1 MNIDEIGNKVKE
13 MFSRGTKASKEA
25 LEKAGDKVQDFTD
38 KSVTRIEIHKIE
50 TKRDCKYEEMGLKI
64 SQMLL
69 EGASITSSNPDDI
82 RILNDIQEEI
92 KNLSEQIKNKE
103 QEL

>member
-50 TKRDCKYEEMGLKI
+50 TKRDCKYEEMGVKI

-103 QEL
+103 NEL

>member
-1 MNIDEIGNKVKE
+1 MNMDEISGKVKDL
-13 MFSRGTKASKEA
+13 FSRGRQASKEA

-38 KSVTRIEIHKIE
+38 KSVTRIEIHKLE
-50 TKRDCKYEEMGLKI
+50 TKRDCKYEEMGLKL

-92 KNLSEQIKNKE
+92 KDLGEQIREKE
-103 QEL
+103 NEL

>member
-1 MNIDEIGNKVKE
+1 MDMEEFGNKVKDL
-13 MFSRGTKASKEA
+13 FSRGTKASKEA
-25 LEKAGDKVQDFTD
+25 LERAGDKVQDFTD
-38 KSVTRIEIHKIE
+38 KSVTKIEIHKLE
-50 TKRDCKYEEMGLKI
+50 TRRDCKYEEMGLKL

-92 KNLSEQIKNKE
+92 KNLGEQIKNKE
-103 QEL
+103 NEL

>member
-1 MNIDEIGNKVKE
+1 MNMDEIGNKVKDL
-13 MFSRGTKASKEA
+13 FSRGTKASKEA

-38 KSVTRIEIHKIE
+38 KSVTKIELHKLE
-50 TKRDCKYEEMGLKI
+50 TKRDCKYEEMGLKL

-69 EGASITSSNPDDI
+69 EGASITCDNAEDI
-82 RILNDIQEEI
+82 KILNGLQEEI
-92 KNLSEQIKNKE
+92 KSLSEQIKNKE

>member
-1 MNIDEIGNKVKE
+1 MNIDEIGNKVKDL
-13 MFSRGTKASKEA
+13 FSRGTQASKEA
-25 LEKAGDKVQDFTD
+25 LSKAGDKVQDFTD
-38 KSVTRIEIHKIE
+38 KSVTKIEIHKIE

-92 KNLSEQIKNKE
+92 RELSEQIKNKE
-103 QEL
+103 NEL

>member
-1 MNIDEIGNKVKE
+1 MNIEEISARVKE
-13 MFSRGTKASKEA
+13 IFSRGTQASKEA

-38 KSVTRIEIHKIE
+38 KSVTKIEIHKLE
-50 TKRDCKYEEMGLKI
+50 TKRDCKYEEMGLKL

-82 RILNDIQEEI
+82 KILNDIQEEI
-92 KNLSEQIKNKE
+92 KDLGQQIKQKE
-103 QEL
+103 SEL

>member
-1 MNIDEIGNKVKE
+1 MNMDEIGNKVKDL
-13 MFSRGTKASKEA
+13 FSRGTKASKEA

-38 KSVTRIEIHKIE
+38 KSVTKIEIHKLE
-50 TKRDCKYEEMGLKI
+50 TKRDCKYEEMGLKL

-69 EGASITSSNPDDI
+69 EGASITCDNVEDI
-82 RILNDIQEEI
+82 KILNGLQEEI
-92 KNLSEQIKNKE
+92 KSLSEQIKNKE

>member
-1 MNIDEIGNKVKE
+1 MNIDEIGNKVKDL
-13 MFSRGTKASKEA
+13 FSRGTKASKEA

-103 QEL
+103 NEL

>member
-1 MNIDEIGNKVKE
+1 MNMEELGSKLKDL
-13 MFSRGTKASKEA
+13 FSKGTKASKEA

-38 KSVTRIEIHKIE
+38 KSVTKIEIHKLE
-50 TKRDCKYEEMGLKI
+50 TKRDCKYEEMGLTL

-69 EGASITSSNPDDI
+69 EGASITSSNADDI
-82 RILNDIQEEI
+82 KILNDIQEEI
-92 KNLSEQIKNKE
+92 KNLGEQIKTKE

>member
-1 MNIDEIGNKVKE
+1 MNMDEIGNKVKDL
-13 MFSRGTKASKEA
+13 FSRGTKASKEA

-38 KSVTRIEIHKIE
+38 KSVTKIEIHKIE
-50 TKRDCKYEEMGLKI
+50 TKRDCKYEEMGLKL

-69 EGASITSSNPDDI
+69 EGASITCDNAEDI
-82 RILNDIQEEI
+82 KILNGLQEEI
-92 KNLSEQIKNKE
+92 KSLSEQIKNKE

>member
-1 MNIDEIGNKVKE
+1 MDMEEFGNKVKDL
-13 MFSRGTKASKEA
+13 FSRGTKASKEA
-25 LEKAGDKVQDFTD
+25 LERAGDKVQDFTD
-38 KSVTRIEIHKIE
+38 KIVTKIEIHKLE
-50 TKRDCKYEEMGLKI
+50 TKRDCKYEEMGLKL

-92 KNLSEQIKNKE
+92 KNLGEQIKNKE
-103 QEL
+103 NDL